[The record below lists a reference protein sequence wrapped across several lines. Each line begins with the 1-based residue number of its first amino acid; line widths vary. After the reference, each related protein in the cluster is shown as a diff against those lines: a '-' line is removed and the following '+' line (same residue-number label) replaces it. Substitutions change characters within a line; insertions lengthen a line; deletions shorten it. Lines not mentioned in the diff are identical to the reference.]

1 MNRLTAHSDIGLSL
15 ARLDD
20 HDLTGLVESGR
31 PLGTGI
37 GGRATLVEVAGRP
50 VFVKRVPL
58 TDIERHPN
66 HVRSTANVF
75 AMPTYCHYGI
85 GTVGAPGF
93 GAWRELA
100 VHTMTTDWVLSGKYT
115 GFPLLHHWRVLPD
128 SPQPLPAELADVE
141 RTVAYWGPGV
151 RERVEGLRTASASLT
166 LFLEYVPYTL
176 HDWFDAQLRTS
187 HADRACSLVER
198 GLRSVTD
205 FLHARELLHFDA
217 HFKNILTDGR
227 QLYLADY
234 GLSLSARFQL
244 APQERDFFA
253 RHRHYD
259 RAYTAS
265 YLVNW
270 LTVALHGYGPDDR
283 RSFIE
288 ACAEGMR
295 PRGIPRAAAS
305 ILVRHARVAS
315 LMGDFDRRFQW
326 ESRTTPYPTDELR
339 LASA

>member
-1 MNRLTAHSDIGLSL
+1 VNRLTAHSDIGISL

-20 HDLTGLVESGR
+20 QDLTGLVASGR
-31 PLGTGI
+31 ALGTGI

-58 TDIERHPN
+58 TDAARHPLN
-66 HVRSTANVF
+66 VRSTANVHDV
-75 AMPTYCHYGI
+75 PHYCHYGF
-85 GTVGAPGF
+85 GSPGF

-100 VHTMTTDWVLSGKYT
+100 VHTMTTDWVLSGRYT
-115 GFPLLHHWRVLPD
+115 GFPLMHHWRVLPD
-128 SPQPLPAELADVE
+128 TPQPLPAELADVE
-141 RTVAYWGPGV
+141 RTVAYWGEGV

-166 LFLEYVPYTL
+166 LFLEHVPYTL
-176 HDWFDAQLRTS
+176 HEWFDAQLRTS

-198 GLRSVTD
+198 GLRAATD

-227 QLYLADY
+227 QLYLTDY

-244 APQERDFFA
+244 APHERDFFT

-259 RAYTAS
+259 RAYTSS

-283 RSFIE
+283 RAFVE

-295 PRGIPRAAAS
+295 PKGIPRAAAS

-315 LMGDFDRRFQW
+315 LMDDFSRRFQQV
-326 ESRTTPYPTDELR
+326 SRTTPYPTEELR

>member
-1 MNRLTAHSDIGLSL
+1 MNRLTAHSDIGISL

-20 HDLTGLVESGR
+20 HDLAGLVASGR

-37 GGRATLVEVAGRP
+37 GGRTTLVEVAGRP

-58 TDIERHPN
+58 TDMERHPF
-66 HVRSTANVF
+66 HVRSTANVHDV
-75 AMPTYCHYGI
+75 PLYCHYGF
-85 GTVGAPGF
+85 GSPGF
-93 GAWRELA
+93 SAWRELS
-100 VHTMTTDWVLSGKYT
+100 VHTMTTDWVLSGKFT

-128 SPQPLPAELADVE
+128 TPQPLPAELADVE

-151 RERVEGLRTASASLT
+151 RERVEELRTASASLT
-166 LFLEYVPYTL
+166 LFLEHVPYSL

-187 HADRACSLVER
+187 QADRACSLVER
-198 GLRSVTD
+198 GLRAVTD

-227 QLYLADY
+227 QLYLTDY

-244 APQERDFFA
+244 APHERDFFT

-270 LTVALHGYGPDDR
+270 LTVALYGYDPDDR
-283 RSFIE
+283 RAFIE

-315 LMGDFDRRFQW
+315 LMGDFNRRFQQV
-326 ESRTTPYPTDELR
+326 SRTTPYPTEELR